1 VVDLNS
7 IRAFVFDLDGCVYAG
22 NELLP
27 GVADVLTR
35 LRSTGRRVCF
45 LTNNSR
51 ETGPDL
57 LGKLAR
63 LGIAA
68 AADEIISAAE
78 VTGPYLTER
87 FGPSR
92 LLAVGSPQ
100 LLRLLGEAGHSFV
113 PFEGYR
119 EARVVVI
126 GHDGA
131 FDYAKLT
138 GLARAVRGGAAFVA
152 VNRDPRLPVE
162 GGEFF
167 PGCGAMVEAVAVVAG
182 VQPEVVGKPQPYAF
196 RVALARLGLPADG
209 VAMVG
214 DSPISDIRGAQ
225 GVGLKTIWLAPPDA
239 DADAIRPDLTIRSF
253 AELAPRL

>member
-1 VVDLNS
+1 MDLRA

-27 GVADVLTR
+27 GITEVLAR
-35 LRSTGRRVCF
+35 LRAGGRRVLY

-51 ETGPDL
+51 ETGREL
-57 LGKLAR
+57 LGKLQR

-68 AADEIISAAE
+68 AAEEIISAAE
-78 VTGPYLTER
+78 VTGGYVRER

-92 LLAVGSPQ
+92 VLAVGSPQ
-100 LLRLLGEAGHSFV
+100 LLRLLEAAGHRLV
-113 PFEGYR
+113 PFEAYR
-119 EARVVVI
+119 EAQVVVV
-126 GHDGA
+126 GHDGD

-138 GLARAVRGGAAFVA
+138 ALSRAVRGGAAFVA

-182 VQPEVVGKPQPYAF
+182 VQAEVVGKPQPYAF
-196 RVALARLGLPADG
+196 RVALDRLVLPPG
-209 VAMVG
+209 SVVMVG

-225 GVGLKTIWLAPPDA
+225 GVGLKTIWLAPADA
-239 DADAIRPDLTIRSF
+239 NADAIHPDLTIRSF
-253 AELAPRL
+253 AELVPRL